1 MESVA
6 RFLAEVPP
14 FSLLTD
20 AEREAVAK
28 KMLVEYFPK
37 GSVILRRDLDKA
49 EFLYIV
55 RKGRIRITR
64 GRSGENERLVSL
76 CGEGDSFGITS
87 LLENEAF
94 IFNAT
99 SDDDT
104 ICYLLPKAEFKRLY
118 DTHQKV
124 ADYFSPTLSVSLA
137 NAYQIERERLSIQ
150 RHTGDY
156 SLLFQSVASLIKRR
170 PVVGT
175 PDLTV
180 REAAE
185 IMTLDRVGSLVIL
198 GDDGKPDGII
208 TDSDFRSKIVAR
220 NQSINIPV
228 SAVMSSPVITIDS
241 DDSIMNALMLMTRKR
256 IHHLCVIE
264 RKGETERFLG
274 VISEHDLMLMHGVS
288 PAAAVKNID
297 REETVEGLLSVRLQM
312 DAVIDSLI
320 AQGMTAKRL
329 THIITSFND
338 KLTERILHFAEARME
353 KEGFG
358 KPPVPFAWIAFG
370 SEGREEQTIT
380 TDQDNGLVFEDTAS
394 HSDVQSYFLKFAS
407 FVVEDLDKVGF
418 PKCKGNI
425 MATNPELCQSL
436 SGWKKN
442 FSKWVHSANPK
453 SLLNASI
460 FFDFRALYGESSLVE
475 SLREHLFS
483 EIATAKQFLF
493 FMTQNAL
500 QTKPP
505 LGFFGAFLL
514 EDSGAHKNQLNIKER
529 AMRPLVDG
537 ARLLSFQTKCKSAN
551 TWSRLDLAK
560 EKALLRTN
568 VLDNVIEAF
577 DFMMTLRL
585 THHSEQRRKGL
596 SPDNFI
602 APERLT
608 QIERNAL
615 KESFRV
621 VEEFQAELRDKF
633 AGGIA
638 ITMS

>member
-6 RFLAEVPP
+6 RFLMEVAP
-14 FSLLTD
+14 FSLLSD
-20 AEREAVAK
+20 EEREAVAK

-37 GSVILRRDLDKA
+37 GSVILRRDIDKA

-55 RKGRIRITR
+55 RKGRVRITR
-64 GRSGENERLVSL
+64 GRSGENERLVAL

-104 ICYLLPKAEFKRLY
+104 ICYLLPKADFKHY
-118 DTHQKV
+118 YESHQKF
-124 ADYFSPTLSVSLA
+124 ADYFSPTLSVSLT

-150 RHTGDY
+150 KQNSEV

-175 PDLTV
+175 PELTV

-185 IMTLDRVGSLVIL
+185 IMTLERVGSLVIL
-198 GDDGKPDGII
+198 GDDGKPEGII
-208 TDSDFRSKIVAR
+208 TDTDFRAKVVA
-220 NQSINIPV
+220 QSQSVYLPV
-228 SAVMSSPVITIDS
+228 SAVMSSPIITIRSEDS
-241 DDSIMNALMLMTRKR
+241 VMDALMLMTRRR
-256 IHHLCVIE
+256 IHHLCVVE
-264 RKGETERFLG
+264 HKSNVEKFLG
-274 VISEHDLMLMHGVS
+274 VISDHDLMLMHGVS
-288 PAAAVKNID
+288 PAAAVRNLD
-297 REETVEGLLSVRLQM
+297 REHTLEGLLSVRMQM

-338 KLTERILHFAEARME
+338 KLTERILHFAEARMVQ
-353 KEGFG
+353 EGFG
-358 KPPVPFAWIAFG
+358 KPPVPYAWMAFG
-370 SEGREEQTIT
+370 SEGREEQTIS
-380 TDQDNGLVFEDTAS
+380 TDQDNGLVFADTA
-394 HSDVQSYFLKFAS
+394 HDSDVQSYFLKFAS

-418 PKCKGNI
+418 PTCKGNI
-425 MATNPELCQSL
+425 MATNPDLCQSL

-442 FSKWVHSANPK
+442 FSRWVHSASPE

-460 FFDFRALYGESSLVE
+460 FFDFRAIYGEASLVSSL
-475 SLREHLFS
+475 RQHLFS
-483 EIATAKQFLF
+483 ELASAKQFLF

-505 LGFFGAFLL
+505 LGFFGSFLL
-514 EDSGAHKNQLNIKER
+514 EDSGAHKNQFNIKER
-529 AMRPLVDG
+529 ALRPLVDG
-537 ARLLSFQTKCKSAN
+537 ARLLSFQAKMTTAN
-551 TWSRLDLAK
+551 TWSRLEVAR
-560 EKALLRTN
+560 EKRLMRPNL
-568 VLDNVIEAF
+568 LDNIIEAF
-577 DFMMTLRL
+577 DFMMTLRV

-596 SPDNFI
+596 APDNFI

-633 AGGIA
+633 AGGVA
-638 ITMS
+638 VTME

>member
-6 RFLAEVPP
+6 RFLMEVAP
-14 FSLLTD
+14 FSLLSD
-20 AEREAVAK
+20 EEREAISK

-37 GSVILRRDLDKA
+37 GSVILRRDIDKA

-64 GRSGENERLVSL
+64 GRSGENERLVAL
-76 CGEGDSFGITS
+76 CGEGDSFGVTS

-104 ICYLLPKAEFKRLY
+104 ICYLLPKAEFKHY
-118 DTHQKV
+118 YGTHQKF

-150 RHTGDY
+150 KQSGEV

-175 PDLTV
+175 PELTV

-185 IMTLDRVGSLVIL
+185 IMTLERVGSLVIL

-208 TDSDFRSKIVAR
+208 TDTDFRSKVVA
-220 NQSINIPV
+220 QSQSVNLPV
-228 SAVMSSPVITIDS
+228 SAVMSSPVITIDAE
-241 DDSIMNALMLMTRKR
+241 DSVMNALMLMTRRR
-256 IHHLCVIE
+256 IHHLCVVAH
-264 RKGETERFLG
+264 KGDVERFLG
-274 VISEHDLMLMHGVS
+274 VISDHDLMLMHGVS
-288 PAAAVKNID
+288 PAAAVRNLD
-297 REETVEGLLSVRLQM
+297 REESVDGLLSVRMQM
-312 DAVIDSLI
+312 DAVVDSLI

-338 KLTERILHFAEARME
+338 KLTERILQFAEASMVR
-353 KEGFG
+353 EGFG
-358 KPPVPFAWIAFG
+358 KPPVPYAWIAFG
-370 SEGREEQTIT
+370 SEGREEQTIS
-380 TDQDNGLVFEDTAS
+380 TDQDNGIVFAETDS
-394 HSDVQSYFLKFAS
+394 FSEVQSYFLNFAS
-407 FVVEDLDKVGF
+407 FVVESLDKVGF

-425 MATNPELCQSL
+425 MATNPDLCQSL

-442 FSKWVHSANPK
+442 FSKWVHSASPK

-460 FFDFRALYGESSLVE
+460 FFDFRSIYGEASLVA
-475 SLREHLFS
+475 SLRQHLFS
-483 EIATAKQFLF
+483 ELASAKQFLF

-505 LGFFGAFLL
+505 IGFFGSFLL
-514 EDSGAHKNQLNIKER
+514 EDSGAHKNQFNIKER
-529 AMRPLVDG
+529 ALRPLVDG
-537 ARLLSFQTKCKSAN
+537 ARLLSFQAKTNSAN
-551 TWSRLDLAK
+551 TWSRLDVAK
-560 EKALLRTN
+560 AKNLMRQNL
-568 VLDNVIEAF
+568 LDNVIEAF

-596 SPDNFI
+596 APDNFI

-633 AGGIA
+633 AGGVA
-638 ITMS
+638 MTME